1 MIITLKE
8 GTTKKD
14 IEKIVDAIE
23 GIKGKDLEARVVE
36 GKRHTVV
43 EVIGDTAEITAR
55 RFERY
60 VCVQQVDRISVEY
73 KRVAKVG
80 GKNNTLIKI
89 NGFEIG
95 GESLVIMMG
104 PCSVESEDHIMECA
118 RIIKSIPLGNSI
130 TGYMLRGGAFKPRSS
145 PYSFQGHGLKAVKWM
160 KAAGDKYGLPIVTE
174 VMDPRDVTPMREAGV
189 DLFQVGARSSQNYA
203 LLKELGKQD
212 VPVLLKRGLSGTVD
226 ELLLSAEYI
235 LKEGNNNVILCLRG
249 IRSYNAGNLRN
260 NPDLADIAVLQE
272 KTHLPVIFDPSH
284 ATGKRDA
291 VFGVSMQAIS
301 AGADGLIVEM
311 HTNPEEALSDGAQSL
326 FPKQAYGLVNAADA
340 AKKSFN
346 MNRQFNYTSE
356 ESQ

>member
-8 GTTKKD
+8 TATEKD
-14 IEKIVDAIE
+14 IEKIVSAIE
-23 GIKGKDLEARVVE
+23 GIEGDLEARVVE
-36 GKRHTVV
+36 GTRYTVV
-43 EVIGDTAEITAR
+43 EVIGDTAKVMAS

-60 VCVQQVDRISVEY
+60 VCVHQVDRISAPY

-80 GKNNTLIKI
+80 GKDNTKVRI

-95 GESLVIMMG
+95 GEQLVLLMG
-104 PCSVESEDHIMECA
+104 PCTVESPEQIMECA
-118 RIIKSIPLGNSI
+118 RIVSELPMGNNI
-130 TGYMLRGGAFKPRSS
+130 IGYMLRGGGFKPRSS

-160 KAAGDKYGLPIVTE
+160 KAAGDKYNLPIVTE
-174 VMDPRDVTPMREAGV
+174 VMDPRDVAPMREVGV

-235 LKEGNNNVILCLRG
+235 LKEGNNNVVLCLRG
-249 IRSYNAGNLRN
+249 IRSYNSGNLRN

-272 KTHLPVIFDPSH
+272 KTHLPIIFDPSH

-311 HTNPEEALSDGAQSL
+311 HTNPEEAWSDGAQSL
-326 FPKQAYGLVNAADA
+326 FPKQAYGLARAADT
-340 AKKSFN
+340 AKKLFN
-346 MNRQFNYTSE
+346 LNRKFSYTSE